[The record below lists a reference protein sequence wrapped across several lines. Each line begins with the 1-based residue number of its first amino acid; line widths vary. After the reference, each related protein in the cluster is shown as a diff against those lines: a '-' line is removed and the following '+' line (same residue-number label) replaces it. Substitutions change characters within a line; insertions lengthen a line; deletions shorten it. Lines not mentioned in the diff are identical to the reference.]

1 MKRVLGMA
9 AIALAVA
16 ATAPVAGAQDL
27 GVTRAFR
34 IGLQGGVSMPLGD
47 FGDENAFGAETGFN
61 VGASIGF
68 KPAVLPVGLQLDVA
82 YNRFGMSDA
91 IFEAE
96 PGLEGVDVDANWNV
110 ISGTANIVADMPGA
124 VVRPYLI
131 GGVGMYKYEIKAT
144 AEGTS
149 VSFDDT
155 DFGLNGGIGLRF
167 PLGTMSAKLE
177 ARYHRIFVE
186 DESISFLPISFGIEF

>member
-9 AIALAVA
+9 AVALGVA

-34 IGLQGGVSMPLGD
+34 IGVQGGVSMPLGD
-47 FGDENAFGAETGFN
+47 FADESMGGAETGFN
-61 VGASIGF
+61 VAGTLGI
-68 KPAVLPVGLQLDVA
+68 KPAVLPVGLQFDVA
-82 YNRFGMSDA
+82 YNRFGVADA
-91 IFEAE
+91 YFEGEAE
-96 PGLEGVDVDANWNV
+96 GVSANWN
-110 ISGTANIVADMPGA
+110 ILSGTVNAVMDLPGA

-144 AEGTS
+144 SDGAS

-155 DFGLNGGIGLRF
+155 DFGFNVGAGLRF
-167 PLGTMSAKLE
+167 PLGTMRAKIE
-177 ARYHRIFVE
+177 TRYN
-186 DESISFLPISFGIEF
+186 SILAEEHLNFMPISFGIEF